1 MSASNNAPAVR
12 NLDTEPPRRLTS
24 EQATQI
30 AWVIW
35 LVMLCLPLVVCLA
48 MLALLFYQA
57 GVVAHEGVGDV
68 FFVICLLWLAIAVPL
83 GFFLRRRYFRPWWSG
98 GTVPPTDYLRG
109 MCAIWVAPEIG
120 GLIAL
125 TGCIVSGTVI
135 PNLLPAGIAFLL
147 FAPFW
152 PSGSA
157 MTSAIGDAEDD
168 TFFREPR

>member
-1 MSASNNAPAVR
+1 MSASSNTPAMR
-12 NLDTEPPRRLTS
+12 DMDTEPPRRLTS
-24 EQATQI
+24 ERATQI

-35 LVMLCLPLVVCLA
+35 LVMLSLPLVVFLA
-48 MLALLFYQA
+48 MLALLFYQP
-57 GVVAHEGVGDV
+57 GVAAHERVSGM
-68 FFVICLLWLAIAVPL
+68 FFVISLLWLAIAVPL

-98 GTVPPTDYLRG
+98 GIVPPTDYLRG

-120 GLIAL
+120 GLTAL
-125 TGCIVSGTVI
+125 TGCIVSGTVV
-135 PNLLPAGIAFLL
+135 PNLVPAGIAFLL
-147 FAPFW
+147 FVPFW